1 MVQNQLTVKVAT
13 SLLNDVVA
21 KAQIVNPPPKFKGGR
36 PNFSYATQ
44 VQSKV
49 PTFVI
54 FGNDPKYIHLSYMR
68 YMENRIRQA
77 FGITIV
83 PITVY
88 FKDKN
93 ARIRGV
99 VEDR

>member
-1 MVQNQLTVKVAT
+1 MIQKQLTIKVTT

-36 PNFSYATQ
+36 PNFSYGTQ

-68 YMENRIRQA
+68 YMENRIREA